1 MLGTKGIQMNK
12 VDVGLPSQSSSERQN
27 RQELVELNV
36 EVMKKKEC
44 GVTYC
49 LVIDSNTLALATSL
63 LPPRFCMF
71 R

>member
-36 EVMKKKEC
+36 EVIKKRSV
-44 GVTYC
+44 G
-49 LVIDSNTLALATSL
+49 
-63 LPPRFCMF
+63 
-71 R
+71 

>member
-1 MLGTKGIQMNK
+1 MLGIKGIQMNK
-12 VDVGLPSQSSSERQN
+12 VNVGLPSQSSSERQN
-27 RQELVELNV
+27 RQELAELNV
-36 EVMKKKEC
+36 EVMKKEC
-44 GVTYC
+44 GMTYC